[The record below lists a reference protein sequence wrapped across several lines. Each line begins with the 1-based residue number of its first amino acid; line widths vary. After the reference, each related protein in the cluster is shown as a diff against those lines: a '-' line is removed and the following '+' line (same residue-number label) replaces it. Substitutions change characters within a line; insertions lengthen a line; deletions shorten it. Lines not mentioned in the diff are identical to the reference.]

1 MEILKA
7 KEYISEKLEI
17 QPVSKDR
24 LAHLKDKGFFIYQ
37 DKWGQAFVS
46 PEAIKSSKLSFVK
59 RVFSI
64 NDMFD
69 FIELELNPT
78 TTIYSPKMIQKLI
91 DFYGFDSMEDI
102 MDNKGI
108 NLFDPDTVNNTQ
120 ITYIDT
126 ALDLTKWLLE
136 H

>member
-7 KEYISEKLEI
+7 KEYISEKLTI

-24 LAHLKDKGFFIYQ
+24 LAHLKDEWFFIYQ

-78 TTIYSPKMIQKLI
+78 ATIYSPKMIQKLI
-91 DFYGFDSMEDI
+91 DFYGFDSMDDI